1 MRDYHSGGP
10 LRVEEPR
17 ASINVTP
24 LVDVCLVL
32 LIIFMLV
39 GPLMREGPDVAL
51 PAGAKAAPI
60 PERGGQVVISIRA
73 DRSVWL
79 GDTPIEPTK
88 VAAALRPVADHAAE
102 RMVLVRGDRS
112 LPYVVVRDVFKQLIE
127 AGVSRAELVTLRDAA
142 QGGS

>member
-1 MRDYHSGGP
+1 MRDHDGGGP

-17 ASINVTP
+17 AGINVTP

-39 GPLMREGPDVAL
+39 GPLLREGPELAL
-51 PAGAKAAPI
+51 PEAAKAAPI
-60 PERGGQVVISIRA
+60 SERGGQVVISIRA

-79 GDTPIEPTK
+79 GDTPIEATK
-88 VAAALRPVADHAAE
+88 VAAAVGPVADHATE
-102 RMVLVRGDRS
+102 RIVLVRGDRS
-112 LPYVVVRDVFKQLIE
+112 LPYAVVRNVFKQLIE
-127 AGVSRAELVTLRDAA
+127 AGVTRAELVTLRDGA